1 MKNCHELRTGR
12 GCRCRPGGSAQQAA
26 IGISTAHKI
35 GPPNGLTWPEVRD
48 LVTDGAIHND
58 WVGVGAAIAVLS
70 HEQQALCDFCSDVYG
85 AWKRFQV
92 RTATALPILVRLKLA
107 RILQTFQ
114 TNGRSNPTPLPQGSF
129 AVPQR
134 KRRIAIE
141 TGRSS

>member
-1 MKNCHELRTGR
+1 MAR
-12 GCRCRPGGSAQQAA
+12 GPRPGHPMVRSA
-26 IGISTAHKI
+26 T
-35 GPPNGLTWPEVRD
+35 
-48 LVTDGAIHND
+48 LVAP
-58 WVGVGAAIAVLS
+58 GAAIAVLG

-92 RTATALPILVRLKLA
+92 RTATVQAADLLVRLKLA

-114 TNGRSNPTPLPQGSF
+114 TNGRSNPTRLPKDRLL
-129 AVPQR
+129 VPQR